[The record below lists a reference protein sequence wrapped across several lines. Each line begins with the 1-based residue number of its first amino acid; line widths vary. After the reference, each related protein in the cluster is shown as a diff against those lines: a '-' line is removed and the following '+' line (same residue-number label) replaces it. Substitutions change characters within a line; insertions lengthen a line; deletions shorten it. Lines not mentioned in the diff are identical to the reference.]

1 MQPKRSKYDT
11 NPLDEKVADRAGE
24 SFGSQG
30 DAETIRLGGETTR
43 IEGGE
48 TSRARSESEAP
59 TQFIQDKVT
68 SYPSVF
74 VPPQPKRTPMYESPG
89 LDPANIYRP
98 PPVPPPNIY
107 QPPPVP
113 ATSKQGTNTVA
124 GLGIPEKWAVAL
136 PYLPFWL
143 AIVVSIVELIL
154 VPRTETRT
162 RFHASQ
168 ALALQIVVTAI
179 SMLLTFA
186 GLISGRFTG
195 ASLFN
200 VVTFVFFVI
209 AMIRVFKGKSLVV
222 QILDEPRKFLEEKIK
237 PRK

>member
-1 MQPKRSKYDT
+1 MQPKRTKYDT
-11 NPLDEKVADRAGE
+11 NPLDEKVADRAKDSFE
-24 SFGSQG
+24 SYA
-30 DAETIRLGGETTR
+30 DAATIQLGGETTR
-43 IEGGE
+43 IEGSE
-48 TSRARSESEAP
+48 TSRAQSESEAP
-59 TQFIQDKVT
+59 TQLIQEKVT

-74 VPPQPKRTPMYESPG
+74 VPPKTKRPPMYESPG
-89 LDPANIYRP
+89 LDPAS
-98 PPVPPPNIY
+98 IY

-113 ATSKQGTNTVA
+113 PPSIYQAPPLPVSYKQGANKVA

-143 AIVVSIVELIL
+143 AIVVSIVELLL

-168 ALALQIVVTAI
+168 ALALQIGVTAI

-186 GLISGRFTG
+186 GLMSGRFTG

-200 VVTFVFFVI
+200 LATFVFFVI

-222 QILDEPRKFLEEKIK
+222 QILDEPRKWLDEKIK

>member
-1 MQPKRSKYDT
+1 MQPKRTKYDT
-11 NPLDEKVADRAGE
+11 NPLDEKVADRASE
-24 SFGSQG
+24 SFPSQG
-30 DAETIRLGGETTR
+30 DAETIRLRGETTR

-48 TSRARSESEAP
+48 TSRARFESEAP
-59 TQFIQDKVT
+59 TQMIQDKVT

-74 VPPQPKRTPMYESPG
+74 APPQPKRPPMYESPR
-89 LDPANIYRP
+89 LDPADIYQ
-98 PPVPPPNIY
+98 PPPNIY

-113 ATSKQGTNTVA
+113 VTYKQGSNTVA
-124 GLGIPEKWAVAL
+124 RLGIPEKWAVAL

-143 AIVVSIVELIL
+143 AIVVSIVELLL

-168 ALALQIVVTAI
+168 ALTLQIGVTAI

-186 GLISGRFTG
+186 GLMSGRFTG

-200 VVTFVFFVI
+200 VATFVFFVI

-222 QILDEPRKFLEEKIK
+222 QIIDEPRKWLEERIK

>member
-1 MQPKRSKYDT
+1 M
-11 NPLDEKVADRAGE
+11 
-24 SFGSQG
+24 
-30 DAETIRLGGETTR
+30 
-43 IEGGE
+43 
-48 TSRARSESEAP
+48 
-59 TQFIQDKVT
+59 
-68 SYPSVF
+68 
-74 VPPQPKRTPMYESPG
+74 
-89 LDPANIYRP
+89 
-98 PPVPPPNIY
+98 
-107 QPPPVP
+107 
-113 ATSKQGTNTVA
+113 
-124 GLGIPEKWAVAL
+124 

-186 GLISGRFTG
+186 GLITGRFTG

-200 VVTFVFFVI
+200 VATFVFFVI
-209 AMIRVFKGKSLVV
+209 AMFRVFKGKSLVV